1 MVLTQPGHVAI
12 FNQCRWPNMTMW
24 PYWVNVIGPVW
35 PFAYIRSMSMT
46 QSSNVPILGQ
56 WCPEHLR
63 TSAPGWGISHKH
75 LIGPAMTANF
85 WPRITW
91 VQSSSPLKM
100 FVVHLPGLLVMSS
113 SLECL
118 CLWDTPLPFWVKH
131 IHVHWSILLPGLCY
145 TKGKYVSKGWLRWSV
160 QVLEQYIS
168 STWTIIEFPWNNN
181 CISMEGVCD
190 SMDVWT
196 HPGVQTKTEESI
208 CHFF

>member
-1 MVLTQPGHVAI
+1 
-12 FNQCRWPNMTMW
+12 
-24 PYWVNVIGPVW
+24 
-35 PFAYIRSMSMT
+35 MT

-168 STWTIIEFPWNNN
+168 STWTIIEFPWKG
-181 CISMEGVCD
+181 CATLWTCELIQVCRLK
-190 SMDVWT
+190 
-196 HPGVQTKTEESI
+196 QKNLYAI
-208 CHFF
+208 FFKSRYFIAFRRASTFIWEQHSAL